1 MAAEDKYTPEEPI
14 TMEEREEDVTTLKN
28 RVETLEAENQKL
40 HAGQQVME
48 EQLKTLEA
56 NFMAELA
63 GLKQSMTL
71 VVKQQDMMD
80 PNERNP
86 TYYHDDVL
94 KFWKC
99 DTYNDCYNQLY
110 DLFTGDQYDDET
122 GFSKKRVEELWL
134 ATNPRNKRQ
143 YEVSLKRM
151 VEHGFLEVSGK
162 RGSLLY
168 KMEELQSK
176 EDLFEAIGQDA
187 GASGCALL
195 N

>member
-1 MAAEDKYTPEEPI
+1 MSAEEALAPI
-14 TMEEREEDVTTLKN
+14 TMEGREEEVTTLKT
-28 RVETLEAENQKL
+28 RVETLETENQKL
-40 HAGQQVME
+40 RDGQREME
-48 EQLKTLEA
+48 AQMKL
-56 NFMAELA
+56 FMAELE

-71 VVKQQDMMD
+71 VVLD
-80 PNERNP
+80 NHVNP
-86 TYYHDDVL
+86 TYYNGDVL

-99 DTYNDCYNQLY
+99 NTYNDCYNWLY

-122 GFSKKRVEELWL
+122 GFPKKRVEELWL

-143 YEVSLKRM
+143 YDVSLRRM

-162 RGSLLY
+162 RGSQVY
-168 KMEELQSK
+168 KMDDEMSK
-176 EDLFEAIGQDA
+176 ESLFGAIGQDA

>member
-1 MAAEDKYTPEEPI
+1 MSAAEALAPV
-14 TMEEREEDVTTLKN
+14 TMEGREEEVTTLKN
-28 RVETLEAENQKL
+28 RVEMLEAENQKL
-40 HAGQQVME
+40 RDGQQAME
-48 EQLKTLEA
+48 ERLKALEA
-56 NFMAELA
+56 NFMAELD

-71 VVKQQDMMD
+71 VVNQQDRLD
-80 PNERNP
+80 NQVNP
-86 TYYHDDVL
+86 TYYNGDVL

-99 DTYNDCYNQLY
+99 NTYNDCYNWLY
-110 DLFTGDQYDDET
+110 DLFTGDEYDDET
-122 GFSKKRVEELWL
+122 GFPKKRVEELWL

-143 YEVSLKRM
+143 YDVSLKRM

-162 RGSLLY
+162 RGSQVY
-168 KMEELQSK
+168 KIRELKSK